1 MQVAFIGLG
10 TMGAHMARN
19 ILKAGFD
26 LTVHNR
32 TRERELPLEEAGAKR
47 AATPAEA
54 AAAAEII
61 IVCLSDT
68 PDVENVLLGKD
79 GVIEGAQPGSLVVD
93 MSTISPVATKAIAAK
108 LAAKGVKMLD
118 APVSGGSEG
127 AEKATLAIMI
137 GGEEDQVARAMPV
150 LEAMGK
156 TITHVGPTG
165 GGQLTKV
172 INQIVISAVYMG
184 VAEGVV
190 LGLKAGLDV
199 EKVVEAIAGGA
210 AGSWVLTN
218 RAQNMIDNTYPLGF
232 RMSLHHKDLNI
243 ALETAKSFGVEIPL
257 AQLAEK
263 AASDLL
269 EWGFAD
275 EDSSAFARCY
285 RKAAGLE

>member
-10 TMGAHMARN
+10 TMGAHMAKN

-26 LTVHNR
+26 LTVYNR
-32 TRERELPLEEAGAKR
+32 TRERELPLAELGAKR

-54 AAAAEII
+54 AAEADII

-68 PDVENVLLGKD
+68 PDVEAVVLGKD
-79 GVIEGAQPGSLVVD
+79 GVIEGAKPGSLVVD
-93 MSTISPVATKAIAAK
+93 MSTISPVATKSMAET
-108 LAAKGVKMLD
+108 LAEKGIKMLD

-127 AEKATLAIMI
+127 AQKATLAVMI
-137 GGEEDQVARAMPV
+137 GGDEDQVQRAMPV

-156 TITHVGPTG
+156 TITHVGPNG
-165 GGQLTKV
+165 AGQLTKV
-172 INQIVISAVYMG
+172 INQIVISSVYMG

-210 AGSWVLTN
+210 AGSWVLSN
-218 RAQNMIDNTYPLGF
+218 RAQNMIDNNYPLGF

-243 ALETAKSFGVEIPL
+243 ALETAKSFGLEVPL
-257 AQLAEK
+257 TELAEK

-269 EWGFAD
+269 AWGFAD

-285 RKAAGLE
+285 RKSVGLE

>member
-10 TMGAHMARN
+10 TMGAHMAKN

-26 LTVHNR
+26 LTVYNR
-32 TRERELPLEEAGAKR
+32 TRERELPLAELGAKR

-54 AAAAEII
+54 AAEADII

-68 PDVENVLLGKD
+68 PDVEAVVLGKD
-79 GVIEGAQPGSLVVD
+79 GVIEGAKPGSLVVD
-93 MSTISPVATKAIAAK
+93 MSTISPVATKAMAET
-108 LAAKGVKMLD
+108 LAEKGIKMLD

-127 AEKATLAIMI
+127 AQKATLAVMI
-137 GGEEDQVARAMPV
+137 GGDEDQVQRAMPV

-156 TITHVGPTG
+156 TITHVGPNG
-165 GGQLTKV
+165 AGQLTKV
-172 INQIVISAVYMG
+172 INQIVISSVYMG

-210 AGSWVLTN
+210 AGSWVLSN
-218 RAQNMIDNTYPLGF
+218 RAQNMIDNNYPLGF

-243 ALETAKSFGVEIPL
+243 ALETAKSFGLEVPL
-257 AQLAEK
+257 TELAEK

-269 EWGFAD
+269 DWGFAD

-285 RKAAGLE
+285 RKSVGLE

>member
-10 TMGAHMARN
+10 TMGAHMAKN
-19 ILKAGFD
+19 ILKAGFG

-32 TRERELPLEEAGAKR
+32 TRERELPLEDLGAKR
-47 AATPAEA
+47 AATPAQ
-54 AAAAEII
+54 AAAEADII

-68 PDVENVLLGKD
+68 PDVEGVVLGPG
-79 GVIEGAQPGSLVVD
+79 GVIEGAKPGSLLVD
-93 MSTISPVATKAIAAK
+93 MSTISPVATKAMAQT
-108 LAAKGVKMLD
+108 LAEKGIKMLD

-127 AEKATLAIMI
+127 AQKATLAVMI
-137 GGEEDQVARAMPV
+137 GGDEDQVQRAMPV

-156 TITHVGPTG
+156 TITHVGPNG
-165 GGQLTKV
+165 AGQLTKV
-172 INQIVISAVYMG
+172 INQIVISSVYMG

-210 AGSWVLTN
+210 AGSWVLSN
-218 RAQNMIDNTYPLGF
+218 RAQNMIDNNYPLGF

-243 ALETAKSFGVEIPL
+243 ALETAKSFGLEVPL
-257 AQLAEK
+257 TELAEK

-269 EWGFAD
+269 AWGYAD

-285 RKAAGLE
+285 RKSVGLE

>member
-10 TMGAHMARN
+10 TMDAHMAKN

-26 LTVHNR
+26 LTVYNR
-32 TRERELPLEEAGAKR
+32 TRERELPLAELGAKR

-54 AAAAEII
+54 AAEADII

-68 PDVENVLLGKD
+68 PDVEAVVLGKD
-79 GVIEGAQPGSLVVD
+79 GVIEGAKPGSLVVD
-93 MSTISPVATKAIAAK
+93 MSTISPVATKSMAET
-108 LAAKGVKMLD
+108 LAEKGIKMLD

-127 AEKATLAIMI
+127 AQKATLAVMI
-137 GGEEDQVARAMPV
+137 GGDEDQVQRAMPV

-156 TITHVGPTG
+156 TITHVGPNG
-165 GGQLTKV
+165 AGQLTKV
-172 INQIVISAVYMG
+172 INQIVISSVYMG

-210 AGSWVLTN
+210 AGSWVLSN
-218 RAQNMIDNTYPLGF
+218 RAQNMIDNNYPLGF

-243 ALETAKSFGVEIPL
+243 ALETAKSFGLEVPL
-257 AQLAEK
+257 TELAEK

-269 EWGFAD
+269 DWGFAD

-285 RKAAGLE
+285 RKSVGLE